1 MITNKALVR
10 STISSGL
17 LVLVLTLSV
26 ACANTSPSKTN
37 SGYGAAPSSP
47 SSPTSA
53 SSTATAPLT
62 KAGTLAQEHWSAIA
76 NGNLTQVMSQYSES
90 PSLQWMGGPL
100 AGEYQ
105 GKEKIQGVWQK
116 FIKTQAPLKTTI
128 AEVKSTPGAQG
139 AETTTALI
147 TFSNAK
153 TQIPVDYTLVYKPIS
168 GSNQITKEIWKIVK
182 P

>member
-1 MITNKALVR
+1 MITDKALVR

-26 ACANTSPSKTN
+26 ACANISPGKADA
-37 SGYGAAPSSP
+37 GYGAAPSP
-47 SSPTSA
+47 ISSPA
-53 SSTATAPLT
+53 SVSPTATAPLT
-62 KAGTLAQEHWSAIA
+62 KAGTLAQNHWSAIA
-76 NGNLTQVMSQYSES
+76 KGNLTQVMSQYSES
-90 PSLQWMGGPL
+90 PSLQWIGGPL

-105 GKEKIQGVWQK
+105 GKENIQGVWQK
-116 FIKTQAPLKTTI
+116 FIKTQAPLKTAI

-139 AETTTALI
+139 VETMTALV

-153 TQIPVDYTLVYKPIS
+153 ATIPVDYTLVYKPAS
-168 GSNQITKEIWKIVK
+168 GDDQITKEIWKIVK

>member
-1 MITNKALVR
+1 MITNKALLR
-10 STISSGL
+10 SILSSGL
-17 LVLVLTLSV
+17 LVFVLTLSV
-26 ACANTSPSKTN
+26 ACANTSPGQTE
-37 SGYGAAPSSP
+37 SGYGTAPGSP
-47 SSPTSA
+47 SSPTV
-53 SSTATAPLT
+53 SSTTTAPLT
-62 KAGTLAQEHWSAIA
+62 KAGTLAQDHWSAIA
-76 NGNLTQVMSQYSES
+76 KGDLTQVMSQYSES
-90 PSLQWMGGPL
+90 PSLQWIGGPL

-128 AEVKSTPGAQG
+128 AQVKSTSGEQG
-139 AETTTALI
+139 AETITALI

-168 GSNQITKEIWKIVK
+168 GSDQITKETWKIVK